1 MRCIAYGA
9 TRCTIRRFN
18 AIGKSV
24 VNDFGVQMTKLM
36 TVCVLVVVVVASSV
50 VIAPVFRYAITGVV
64 VLCRMLGGM

>member
-1 MRCIAYGA
+1 
-9 TRCTIRRFN
+9 
-18 AIGKSV
+18 
-24 VNDFGVQMTKLM
+24 MTKLM